1 MASCFFCKCSLDMV
15 QKFFK
20 NLFKV
25 LSQRFYFPKCLQK
38 FYSFSLP
45 NVRERFNFSMKNV
58 CENARKCFYISAK
71 TARKNLINLQHLA
84 IPFRNVREKKNNLYC
99 DKCLRKTVRKFCIGL
114 KCFAKMFLDFR
125 SKGSLP

>member
-1 MASCFFCKCSLDMV
+1 MV

-45 NVRERFNFSMKNV
+45 NVRERYNFSMKNV

-71 TARKNLINLQHLA
+71 TARKDLINLQHLA
-84 IPFRNVREKKNNLYC
+84 FPFRNVREKTKY
-99 DKCLRKTVRKFCIGL
+99 TVINVCEKLCEN
-114 KCFAKMFLDFR
+114 FA
-125 SKGSLP
+125 